1 MAISVTSRGVTE
13 LAQAYYEGMF
23 ILDSSKFGADP
34 DGAGKEVIGIIE
46 KVGGTVVTHRPW
58 EDRKL
63 AYQIGK
69 RRKGLYYL
77 TFFTA
82 ESTAV
87 NDIRGIVKL
96 NESVVRHMIL
106 SHDKGLFDQMVEMLG
121 GGDAFRHVTEDGKP
135 ATVKAAAGEVATGD
149 AAAGEVAT
157 GETATA
163 EAAPGETAAAPAE
176 EAAADA

>member
-1 MAISVTSRGVTE
+1 M
-13 LAQAYYEGMF
+13 AQAYYEGMF
-23 ILDSSKFGADP
+23 ILDSGKFGADLE
-34 DGAGKEVIGIIE
+34 GAGKEVLGIIE

-63 AYQIGK
+63 AYPIGK
-69 RRKGLYYL
+69 HRKGLYYL

-96 NESVVRHMIL
+96 NENVVRHMIL

-121 GGDAFRHVTEDGKP
+121 GGDAFRHITDEPAPTEASGSKKEAP
-135 ATVKAAAGEVATGD
+135 KVD
-149 AAAGEVAT
+149 APKED
-157 GETATA
+157 
-163 EAAPGETAAAPAE
+163 AP
-176 EAAADA
+176 AADA

>member
-1 MAISVTSRGVTE
+1 MVTSRGVTE

-23 ILDSSKFGADP
+23 ILDSGKFGADL
-34 DGAGKEVIGIIE
+34 DGAGKEVLSIIE

-63 AYQIGK
+63 AYPIGK
-69 RRKGLYYL
+69 HRKGLYYL

-96 NESVVRHMIL
+96 NENVVRHMIL

-121 GGDAFRHVTEDGKP
+121 GGDAFRHVTDEP
-135 ATVKAAAGEVATGD
+135 APT
-149 AAAGEVAT
+149 
-157 GETATA
+157 
-163 EAAPGETAAAPAE
+163 EASDSKKEAPKKEAPKE
-176 EAAADA
+176 ESPAADA

>member
-1 MAISVTSRGVTE
+1 
-13 LAQAYYEGMF
+13 MF
-23 ILDSSKFGADP
+23 ILDSGKFGADP
-34 DGAGKEVIGIIE
+34 DAAGKEILGIIE

-69 RRKGLYYL
+69 NRKGLYYL

-87 NDIRGIVKL
+87 NEIRGIVKL
-96 NESVVRHMIL
+96 NENVVRHMIL

-121 GGDAFRHVTEDGKP
+121 GGDAFRHVPDEAAPKVAPAGAVEAPKEDTAKEDTAKEG
-135 ATVKAAAGEVATGD
+135 AAAG
-149 AAAGEVAT
+149 
-157 GETATA
+157 
-163 EAAPGETAAAPAE
+163 
-176 EAAADA
+176 

>member
-1 MAISVTSRGVTE
+1 MVTSRGVTE

-23 ILDSSKFGADP
+23 ILDSGKFGADLE
-34 DGAGKEVIGIIE
+34 GAGKEVLGIIE

-63 AYQIGK
+63 AYPIGK
-69 RRKGLYYL
+69 HRKGLYYL

-96 NESVVRHMIL
+96 NENVVRHMIL

-121 GGDAFRHVTEDGKP
+121 GGDAFRHVTDEPAPTEASDSKKDAPKKEAPKVDAPKED
-135 ATVKAAAGEVATGD
+135 
-149 AAAGEVAT
+149 
-157 GETATA
+157 
-163 EAAPGETAAAPAE
+163 AP
-176 EAAADA
+176 AADA

>member
-1 MAISVTSRGVTE
+1 M
-13 LAQAYYEGMF
+13 
-23 ILDSSKFGADP
+23 DSGKFGADP
-34 DGAGKEVIGIIE
+34 DAAGKEVLGIIE
-46 KVGGTVVTHRPW
+46 KIGGKVLTHRPW

-69 RRKGLYYL
+69 HRKGLYYL

-96 NESVVRHMIL
+96 NDNVIRHMIL

-121 GGDAFRHVTEDGKP
+121 GGDAFRHVSDEDKP
-135 ATVKAAAGEVATGD
+135 AEAPKD
-149 AAAGEVAT
+149 KP
-157 GETATA
+157 A
-163 EAAPGETAAAPAE
+163 EAPKGESADAPVEQ
-176 EAAADA
+176 AAADA